1 MPKEEDLQLPMT
13 REDLTVI
20 LQAQELIMTAQQN
33 NSKMLLAI
41 LEILA
46 APGATPSV
54 RELLMCSIAKTEALE
69 IKAEL
74 TPQALPEP
82 QPIENETEL
91 YNQLMAKLNQMIE

>member
-1 MPKEEDLQLPMT
+1 MPQEDSPQTVT

-82 QPIENETEL
+82 QPIESETAL
-91 YNQLMAKLNQMIE
+91 YNLLMTKALKLIEQ